1 MRILVTGGTGFVGTH
16 TVAALLE
23 AGHDVRMLVR
33 SPDLVR
39 SVLAPHGIDRDLDV
53 VPGDVT
59 EPDTVERAIAGCN
72 AVIHGASVFTLDAR
86 RGDLMRRVNVQ
97 GTETV
102 LAAAARAELDPI
114 VHVSSELSLLPPN
127 APLLGPESPVPPP
140 PERYVYCHTKG
151 MSELVA
157 RRFQEEG
164 VPVVSVM
171 PTSLW
176 GPNDPHLG
184 EGPLLARNVLKRRIP
199 AVTSGG
205 LQIADVRDV
214 SRALA
219 AAIESG
225 RGPRSYLL
233 AGHYL
238 SIREIL
244 RTLAQLTGRRFPA
257 MLVPKGFMLGVASV
271 ADAIQRRTTARMPW
285 SRESVWV
292 VNQGARCHDPRAGAD
307 LGFEPRPIEQTF
319 SDTVRWLL
327 EAGHIAPKDAGRL
340 AFD

>member
-1 MRILVTGGTGFVGTH
+1 
-16 TVAALLE
+16 
-23 AGHDVRMLVR
+23 
-33 SPDLVR
+33 
-39 SVLAPHGIDRDLDV
+39 
-53 VPGDVT
+53 
-59 EPDTVERAIAGCN
+59 
-72 AVIHGASVFTLDAR
+72 
-86 RGDLMRRVNVQ
+86 MRRVNVQ

-114 VHVSSELSLLPPN
+114 VHVSSELSLLPPT
-127 APLLGPESPVPPP
+127 ASLLGPDSPVPPP
-140 PERYVYCHTKG
+140 PERYPYCHTKG

-157 RRFQEEG
+157 RRFQEKG

-171 PTSLW
+171 PPSLW

-184 EGPLLARNVLKRRIP
+184 EGPLLARNILKRRIP

-214 SRALA
+214 GRALA
-219 AAIESG
+219 ATIEAG

-238 SIREIL
+238 SIRDIL
-244 RTLAQLTGRRFPA
+244 RTLAHLTGRRFPA
-257 MLVPKGFMLGVASV
+257 MRVPKGFMLGVGSV
-271 ADAIQRRTTARMPW
+271 ADALQRRTTARMPW
-285 SRESVWV
+285 SRESVWI
-292 VNQGARCHDPRAGAD
+292 VNQGARCRDPRAGAD
-307 LGFEPRPIEQTF
+307 LGFEPRPIEETF